1 MESLLRDLRFGL
13 RLLARNPGF
22 AAVAILSL
30 ALGIGINTA
39 MFSVVNTILFAPAP
53 VAAPDRLA
61 EIYTTTVADK
71 PYLTTSYPD
80 FLDLR
85 RAASDFSGMAAHALV
100 RGIYRHA
107 GDRAEIVL
115 GEVVSENYFEVLG
128 VRPFLGRAFLPEENR
143 TELTHPVAVLSNG
156 FWRRR
161 LGGTSD
167 VLGRTI
173 ELSGVAY
180 TVVGVAPREFVGT
193 VPGLTPEF
201 WVPLMMV
208 EKLSFVGIQTQS
220 PSPGRTRLERRG
232 TRFLFVTARLAP
244 GRSVDEAR
252 AQVETIASR
261 LVLENPQ
268 VDKGLKA
275 TLLPARAVRLHPMV
289 DDLLG
294 PAAAVLMGAVGL
306 VLLVAC
312 ANVAS
317 LLLARASARSREI
330 AVRLAIGAGRGRIVR
345 QLLGENLVLAALG
358 GALGVV
364 LAYWASRL
372 LTAALPALPIPLSF
386 HFGLDH
392 RVLLFAGLVSLATTV
407 LFGLAPA
414 LQTSRRNLV
423 TALRGEGDVL
433 PARSRRVHLRDLLVV
448 GQLALS
454 VVLLAAGALLLRGL
468 ARAGG
473 IDPGFDPRRLAVLGF
488 NLKMNGYSPEQAT
501 VFQRRMVDRL
511 RAVPGVERVSLVSR
525 APLGSD
531 HSMEGVRIPGIH
543 QPDDEPALI
552 DSASVDPDYFAALGL
567 RVIEGRG
574 FTEADDA
581 QARGVVVI
589 TQAMARRFWPGRSA
603 VGQRIFTEG
612 FDGPSFEVVGVVPDY
627 KIRSLGEKPCP
638 YLHFAWAQQPSQ
650 NTTVLV
656 RSRREAAPLVPSLR
670 RAVLEL
676 EPAIV
681 FTEEGTGA
689 DVLRLTVA
697 PTRLGAGLLATFG
710 SLALLLAAVGL
721 YGVVAQ
727 SVERRTR
734 EIGVRMALGADVP
747 SVLGLVLGRG
757 MRVAAAGVGLGLA
770 FAAGLTRVLGSLL
783 YGVSTLD
790 PLAFSAAAA
799 LLLGVALV
807 ANLLPARRAARVNPL
822 VALRHE

>member
-1 MESLLRDLRFGL
+1 MENLIRDLKFGL

-22 AAVAILSL
+22 ATVAVLSL

-39 MFSVVNTILFAPAP
+39 MFSVVNAILFTPAP
-53 VAAPDRLA
+53 VRAPDRLA
-61 EIYTTTVADK
+61 EIYTSTVADK

-85 RAASDFSGMAAHALV
+85 AAADDFSGMTGHALV
-100 RGIYRHA
+100 RGIYRRA
-107 GDRAEIVL
+107 GDRAELVL
-115 GEVVSENYFEVLG
+115 GEVVSENYFDVLG
-128 VRPFLGRAFLPEENR
+128 VRPFRGRSFLPEENR
-143 TELTHPVAVLSNG
+143 TELTHPVVVLSHG
-156 FWRRR
+156 FWQRR
-161 LGGTSD
+161 LGGD
-167 VLGRTI
+167 PGVVGRTL

-180 TVVGVAPREFVGT
+180 TVVGIAPREFVGT
-193 VPGLTPEF
+193 VPGLVPEF
-201 WVPLMMV
+201 WAPLMMV
-208 EKLSFVGIQTQS
+208 EKLSFMGIQTSS
-220 PSPGRTRLERRG
+220 PSPGKSRLERRG
-232 TRFLFVTARLAP
+232 SRWLFVTARLAE
-244 GRSVDEAR
+244 GRTVEEAR
-252 AQVETIASR
+252 AQVQTIASR
-261 LVLENPQ
+261 LVSENPD
-268 VDKGLKA
+268 VNKGLRA
-275 TLLPARAVRLHPMV
+275 TLLPARAVRLHPMI
-289 DDLLG
+289 DDVLG

-306 VLLVAC
+306 VLLIAC
-312 ANVAS
+312 ANVAN

-345 QLLGENLVLAALG
+345 QLLGENLVLAVLG
-358 GALGVV
+358 GGLGLV

-372 LTAALPALPIPLSF
+372 LTSALPALPIPVSF
-386 HFGLDH
+386 RFALDH
-392 RVLLFAGLVSLATTV
+392 RVLLFAGLVSLATTA

-433 PARSRRVHLRDLLVV
+433 PTRGRRIHLRDLLVM

-454 VVLLAAGALLLRGL
+454 VILLAAGALMLRGL
-468 ARAGG
+468 AEAGR

-488 NLKMNGYSPEQAT
+488 NLKMNGYSSEQAT
-501 VFQRRMVDRL
+501 IFQRRVVERL
-511 RAVPGVERVSLVSR
+511 RAVPGVEHVSLVSR
-525 APLGSD
+525 PPLGAE
-531 HSMEGVRIPGIH
+531 HSMEGIRIQGIH

-552 DSASVDPDYFAALGL
+552 DSGSVDPDYFAALGL
-567 RVIEGRG
+567 PVIEGRG
-574 FTEADDA
+574 FTDADDEKA
-581 QARGVVVI
+581 PGVVVV

-612 FDGPSFEVVGVVPDY
+612 FDGPSFEIVGVVPDY

-638 YLHFAWAQQPSQ
+638 YLHFAWRQQPTQ

-656 RSRREAAPLVPSLR
+656 RARGPAAPLVASLR
-670 RAVLEL
+670 QAILEL

-681 FTEEGTGA
+681 FTEEGTA
-689 DVLRLTVA
+689 TDVLRLTTT

-710 SLALLLAAVGL
+710 ALALLLAAVGL

-727 SVERRTR
+727 SVELRTR

-757 MRVAAAGVGLGLA
+757 MRLAVAGVGMGLLC
-770 FAAGLTRVLGSLL
+770 AAGLSRVLGSLL
-783 YGVSTLD
+783 YGVSAVD

-799 LLLGVALV
+799 LLLAVALL
-807 ANLLPARRAARVNPL
+807 ANLLPARRAARVDPL